1 MANENVARFEEL
13 LKNDEAL
20 QEKLN
25 ELSKAYEGDKE
36 DEQAIFEATVGK
48 LAEEAGLPFTLEEA
62 REAVFAGRELG
73 DAELDAVAGGG
84 YCYFIGGASDVEA
97 TCGDSEFHACA
108 YVGVGFGL
116 GPNDDVR
123 VGY

>member
-1 MANENVARFEEL
+1 MSNVMKFEEM
-13 LKNDEAL
+13 LKSDEAL
-20 QEKLN
+20 QAKLQ
-25 ELSKAYEGDKE
+25 ELTEAYAGDKA

-48 LAEEAGLPFTLEEA
+48 LAAEAGLPFTLEEA

-116 GPNDDVR
+116 GPNDNIR
-123 VGY
+123 IGY